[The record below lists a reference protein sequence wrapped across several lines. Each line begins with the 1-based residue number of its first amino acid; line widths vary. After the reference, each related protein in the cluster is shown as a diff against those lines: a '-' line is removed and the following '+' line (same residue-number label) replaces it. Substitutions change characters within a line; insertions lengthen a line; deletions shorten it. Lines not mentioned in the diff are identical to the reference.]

1 MLRFLLSY
9 LHWLDS
15 CGGLCLALYYGQ
27 SDGCEMSI
35 VVAKGACGG
44 GENC

>member
-1 MLRFLLSY
+1 MRMLGFLLSY

-27 SDGCEMSI
+27 SVEEMA
-35 VVAKGACGG
+35 AK
-44 GENC
+44 